1 MRCQSEGLPS
11 LKRMR
16 LLATWAVQRQ
26 RTFLREIG
34 HRHLLRLR
42 YQASEK
48 RLVKSSSRVRKANWV
63 TLERDRDGRQIDLV
77 RESFLSSSLSRSKTA
92 TNTAITSSNQSSFS
106 CSKFAQWSCF
116 VRKHTLH
123 RITWCGWIS
132 GQIKPQE
139 YPGSRPGNR
148 ISHQISQPIAITCLV
163 QLTALNVEIMESR
176 WTELFMARH

>member
-1 MRCQSEGLPS
+1 MPKWPSSSSSFDGHDGHHINSMRCQSEGLPS

-77 RESFLSSSLSRSKTA
+77 RESFLSSSYLV
-92 TNTAITSSNQSSFS
+92 Q
-106 CSKFAQWSCF
+106 
-116 VRKHTLH
+116 
-123 RITWCGWIS
+123 
-132 GQIKPQE
+132 KPQQT
-139 YPGSRPGNR
+139 PRSHRV
-148 ISHQISQPIAITCLV
+148 ISHP
-163 QLTALNVEIMESR
+163 SR
-176 WTELFMARH
+176 VPNLPSDRASLGSTHYTE